1 MDQVEQHKAK
11 ILDKRDKIGLVR
23 DLALLLKMDA
33 DLVADIQAHF
43 NVQDM
48 KLNKLREDVA

>member
-1 MDQVEQHKAK
+1 MEAIKKEKARIK
-11 ILDKRDKIGLVR
+11 EKRDKIGLVR
-23 DLALLLKMDA
+23 DLALVLKMDA

-48 KLNKLREDVA
+48 KLNQLREDVA

>member
-1 MDQVEQHKAK
+1 MDKIEKHKIK
-11 ILDKRDKIGLVR
+11 IKEKRDKIGLVR

-48 KLNKLREDVA
+48 KLNQLREDVA